1 MKMWPDGQTMDRM
14 GAHRSKLRR
23 YVSQSTHRTR
33 NRTNTSVALRNSTT
47 RISWVRTGLANLDRT
62 ICLRD
67 SRANARKTRS
77 IMHTQRPSV
86 VVDHA
91 RSSSRPLGKT
101 REEPAGAGRPRSI
114 STRHPTLPR
123 LLWLSHARELDS
135 RHTSMLHS
143 FAAID
148 RRGPWNQP
156 GVSWVWPVSAHLPP
170 IVADPMEQW
179 LYSMQMW
186 PDGQTR
192 PPANLLTFHSWSE

>member
-1 MKMWPDGQTMDRM
+1 MPSDLQSERRLSRGEDPDFGLGRFPSKPSV
-14 GAHRSKLRR
+14 RSDETASAPSR
-23 YVSQSTHRTR
+23 
-33 NRTNTSVALRNSTT
+33 SVYP
-47 RISWVRTGLANLDRT
+47 RIS
-62 ICLRD
+62 
-67 SRANARKTRS
+67 RADARKTRS